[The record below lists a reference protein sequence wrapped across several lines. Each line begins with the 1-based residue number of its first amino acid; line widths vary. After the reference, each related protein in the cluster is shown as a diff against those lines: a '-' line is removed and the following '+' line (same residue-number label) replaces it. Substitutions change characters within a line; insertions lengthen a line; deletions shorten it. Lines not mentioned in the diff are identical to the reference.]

1 METLSF
7 GLGIAFVVVI
17 AIVVVAVYA
26 LVKVLKLQQSVG
38 GLSRNLQDTTRDF
51 YNDKDREVSNLHRR
65 IDNVEESIY
74 RAIDSRLDRLENKL
88 IPKEQIKK

>member
-17 AIVVVAVYA
+17 AIAVAAVYA
-26 LVKVLKLQQSVG
+26 LVKVLKLQQSVE

-65 IDNVEESIY
+65 IDTVEESIY
-74 RAIDSRLDRLENKL
+74 RTIDSRLDRLENKL